1 MCLLWHVHSIR
12 RKKLRLGLSFGG
24 LCMLPLHLVVD
35 RRKIAKRKGKGR
47 SGLRAQLCREVH
59 KQSADTEKIEEGL
72 QF

>member
-1 MCLLWHVHSIR
+1 
-12 RKKLRLGLSFGG
+12 
-24 LCMLPLHLVVD
+24 MLPLHLVVD